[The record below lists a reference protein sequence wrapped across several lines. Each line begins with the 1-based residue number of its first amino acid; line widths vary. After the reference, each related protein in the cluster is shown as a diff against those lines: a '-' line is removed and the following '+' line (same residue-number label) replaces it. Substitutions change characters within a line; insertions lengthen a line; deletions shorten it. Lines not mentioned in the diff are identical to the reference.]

1 MTAIE
6 LEGARAGNPPS
17 VGLKLYFAAWR
28 WHFYA
33 GLFVIPFMA
42 MLAVTG
48 LIILWFTAVAPE
60 YGDRLAVVPGASVL
74 SLPEQE
80 AAALAAYPGASVSQ
94 YIAPIDA
101 AKPALFRVDAA
112 PGAQS
117 GAQSGARMIALDPY
131 RGTVLRD
138 RARGDTWNEF
148 ATDIHGTLLIG
159 DTGDRLIEIA
169 AGLGLVLV
177 TTGLYL
183 AWPRGPGGW
192 ARTLVPDLG
201 ARGRALWKSLHGV
214 IGFWMA
220 LVLIFFLISG
230 LAWAGIWGGKFV
242 QAWSTF
248 PAAKWDD
255 VPLSD
260 MSHAALNRGAEKS
273 VPWAIEQTPMPASG
287 SGAGVAG
294 VAEGAPVDLA
304 AVVALGRTLGFA
316 GRFQVAAPQG
326 ETGVWTLSQD
336 SMSYDSPDP
345 TADRTVHVDRYS
357 GRVLASVG
365 FADYS
370 LPGKAMAVGIA
381 LHEGQMGA
389 WNIALNLAFAGSI
402 LFIALSGA
410 VMWWKRR
417 PEGGLR
423 LAAPPLPEAVPM
435 WKGAVLIAL
444 LLAMAFALRS
454 LFLRLLS
461 ASCLFFLFCMEG
473 LS

>member
-1 MTAIE
+1 MTTIDI
-6 LEGARAGNPPS
+6 EGARAGNPPS

-42 MLAVTG
+42 MLAMTG

-60 YGDRLAVVPGASVL
+60 YGDRLAVEPGPAAL

-80 AAALAAYPGASVSQ
+80 AAALAAWPGATVSQ
-94 YIAPIDA
+94 YIAPIDP

-112 PGAQS
+112 
-117 GAQSGARMIALDPY
+117 SGARMIALDPY
-131 RGTVLRD
+131 RGAVLRD
-138 RARGDTWNEF
+138 RERGNTWNEF
-148 ATDIHGTLLIG
+148 ATDIHGSLLIG

-177 TTGLYL
+177 STGLYL
-183 AWPRGPGGW
+183 VWPRGPGGW
-192 ARTLVPDLG
+192 ARALIPDLA
-201 ARGRALWKSLHGV
+201 ARGRGLWKSLHGV
-214 IGFWMA
+214 VGAWMA
-220 LVLIFFLISG
+220 LVLVFFLISG

-260 MSHAALNRGAEKS
+260 LSHAAMNRGAEKS

-287 SGAGVAG
+287 SDAGVAG
-294 VAEGAPVDLA
+294 VPEGAPVDLA
-304 AVVALGRTLGFA
+304 NVVALGRALGFD
-316 GRFQVAAPQG
+316 GRFQVTAPEG

-370 LPGKAMAVGIA
+370 AAGKAMAVGIA
-381 LHEGQMGA
+381 LHEGQMGW
-389 WNIALNLAFAGSI
+389 WNIALNFVFAGSI
-402 LFIALSGA
+402 LFIAVSGA

-435 WKGAVLIAL
+435 WKGAVLVAL
-444 LLAMAFALRS
+444 LLSMAFPLLGLTILAVLAVDVLVLANLPALR
-454 LFLRLLS
+454 RLVN
-461 ASCLFFLFCMEG
+461 
-473 LS
+473 